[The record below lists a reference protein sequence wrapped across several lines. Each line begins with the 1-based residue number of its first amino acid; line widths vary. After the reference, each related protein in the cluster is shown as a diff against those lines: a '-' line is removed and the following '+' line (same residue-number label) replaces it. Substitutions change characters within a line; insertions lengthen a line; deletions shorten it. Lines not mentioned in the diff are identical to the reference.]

1 MKILIY
7 PIYSPLHNG
16 DFMKRETERL
26 LKSLKEKTS
35 YDFLLTDIDHLYDGD
50 IALILVESGGSEHYY
65 LEVKDRLKEPVYLL
79 TFGNNNSLAASL
91 EILTY
96 IQNHKQKGEILHGS
110 DEYIANRILTLLK
123 KGEQHD

>member
-1 MKILIY
+1 MKIHIY

-50 IALILVESGGSEHYY
+50 MALILVESGGSEHYY

>member
-50 IALILVESGGSEHYY
+50 MALILVESGGSEHYY
-65 LEVKDRLKEPVYLL
+65 LEVKDHLKEPVYLL

>member
-50 IALILVESGGSEHYY
+50 MALILVESGGSEHYY
-65 LEVKDRLKEPVYLL
+65 LEVKDCLKEPVYLL

>member
-50 IALILVESGGSEHYY
+50 MALILVESGGSEHYY

>member
-7 PIYSPLHNG
+7 PIYYPLHNG

-50 IALILVESGGSEHYY
+50 MALILVESGGSEHYY

>member
-50 IALILVESGGSEHYY
+50 MALILVESGGSEHYY

-79 TFGNNNSLAASL
+79 TSGNNNSLAASL